1 VRIETEGT
9 EVWIRQKLSNGAEAH
24 YWASHAIKPGIFEV
38 NLDGSNASVFENGEF
53 TPGLT
58 TNELHIVSYKIKK
71 GDKTVVKSVTLLSSD
86 IEKEQP
92 ANIMLNDSKLGSAR
106 LSAWLDDDFS
116 INWNKANYAKCGWK
130 FEKLEGDILEIK
142 VSSTDVPLRLRIRE
156 NANNNE
162 ATWVDDGTHIFRI
175 ELKTK
180 YQLWGKSSKKP
191 AEWTKN
197 TKAFDFSQ
205 GGEIVLE
212 PYNGVFKEGKKTV
225 VESISIK

>member
-1 VRIETEGT
+1 MRLI
-9 EVWIRQKLSNGAEAH
+9 ILS
-24 YWASHAIKPGIFEV
+24 IF
-38 NLDGSNASVFENGEF
+38 
-53 TPGLT
+53 
-58 TNELHIVSYKIKK
+58 
-71 GDKTVVKSVTLLSSD
+71 TLLSSD
-86 IEKEQP
+86 TEKEQP
-92 ANIMLNDSKLGSAR
+92 ANIMLNDSKLGSTR
-106 LSAWLDDDFS
+106 DKAWLDDDFS
-116 INWNKANYAKCGWK
+116 INWNKGNYAKCGWK

-156 NANNNE
+156 NANQNE
-162 ATWVDDGTHIFRI
+162 ASWADDGTHVFRI

-191 AEWTKN
+191 AEWEKL